1 MSETIRNKRKLLG
14 ALEEAIQYINLAIDG
29 VNSNDK
35 DCMEEYV
42 AGAVGVLK
50 GGDFWFLL
58 QNVIKHFM
66 YAMCPCIEIYF
77 NSLGIVTANS
87 PAESNVG
94 SNFGTVESTDGCR
107 TCDLNRMFVMEALAK
122 LKCKCYY

>member
-14 ALEEAIQYINLAIDG
+14 ALEEAIQYINSAIDG

-50 GGDFWFLL
+50 GFCYKMLL
-58 QNVIKHFM
+58 SISCMLSQQ
-66 YAMCPCIEIYF
+66 MCPCIEIYF

-94 SNFGTVESTDGCR
+94 SNFDTVESTDGCR

>member
-14 ALEEAIQYINLAIDG
+14 ALEEAIQYINSAIDG

-66 YAMCPCIEIYF
+66 YAF
-77 NSLGIVTANS
+77 TT
-87 PAESNVG
+87 NV
-94 SNFGTVESTDGCR
+94 S
-107 TCDLNRMFVMEALAK
+107 MH
-122 LKCKCYY
+122 

>member
-1 MSETIRNKRKLLG
+1 MLS
-14 ALEEAIQYINLAIDG
+14 Q
-29 VNSNDK
+29 
-35 DCMEEYV
+35 
-42 AGAVGVLK
+42 
-50 GGDFWFLL
+50 
-58 QNVIKHFM
+58 Q
-66 YAMCPCIEIYF
+66 MCPCIEIYF

-94 SNFGTVESTDGCR
+94 SNVDTVESTVEGKKDGCR